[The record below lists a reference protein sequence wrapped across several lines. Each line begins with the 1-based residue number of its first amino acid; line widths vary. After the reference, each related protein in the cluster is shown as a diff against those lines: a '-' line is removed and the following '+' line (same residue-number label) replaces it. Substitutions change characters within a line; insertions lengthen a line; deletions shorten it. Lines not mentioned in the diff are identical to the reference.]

1 MRTLNAIVLTLVIIG
16 ALNWGLVG
24 AFNFNLV
31 SAILGTETAAS
42 RVIYLLVGLAGLY
55 SLSLYPLVV
64 RLWRESRATPMAPQ
78 QPVTTG

>member
-1 MRTLNAIVLTLVIIG
+1 MRSLNAIVLTLVIIG

-31 SAILGTETAAS
+31 SAILGAGTLAA
-42 RVIYLLVGLAGLY
+42 RIVYLVVGLAGLY

-64 RLWRESRATPMAPQ
+64 RLWQESRATVTP

>member
-31 SAILGTETAAS
+31 SAILGTETVAS